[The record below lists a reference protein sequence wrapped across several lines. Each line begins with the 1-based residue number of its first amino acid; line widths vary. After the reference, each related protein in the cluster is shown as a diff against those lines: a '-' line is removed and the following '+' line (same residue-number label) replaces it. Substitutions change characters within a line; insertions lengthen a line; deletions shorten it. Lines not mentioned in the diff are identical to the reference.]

1 MYKVW
6 VLNDN
11 KVENIFVFNGSP
23 QGSNERSGGKDKD
36 KEDPFSEA
44 DKRLIEKDKLPKSS
58 IIESPVQIHKDD
70 SILQIK
76 KKILNEF
83 GKESLITYHELYL
96 FAYNKTDL
104 DLYRIFTETV
114 SRSSNYLNRAKFTQ
128 LLNILGLTVDAGSV
142 KDKNTYDDLV
152 KKMSKRGKTA
162 NMPISLGMLP
172 ANDHLFSPN
181 PFDAVEFSAKTVSNS
196 ENSLLMNYGEIVDNN
211 IYVCL
216 ADDVFACHESSDD
229 FIAKTY
235 YPFLTAK
242 SIFDSASLSDK
253 RDQLVTETAKI
264 MDPRHFK
271 AYEIVDLFYDTL
283 NEKGERE
290 KILEKGTRNYRIAIK
305 PHNQITMPLEFLFKN
320 IHASAKYKLM
330 KLNPGMRRENLY
342 RLYSN
347 KISKTGRKI
356 PVLPKSVINSLS
368 KNIGKHKQISIS
380 NKQGP
385 DDKQDVTIDIEIDG
399 TIILHGSM
407 DKLAD
412 SAALA
417 AHLKESA
424 NPILEDINAHLQNI
438 GYKIP
443 LITRL
448 DAKEIEILDMDY
460 TFSIGNVKI
469 EVDAKTKAK
478 KTDIDL
484 EKIQGCLYAIFDIIE
499 KDVFEGAKLRFKRV
513 ENYKDMDQ
521 QTLLMTETYKKS
533 GRDSDVIDVLMKN
546 HAMTMEEAMAR
557 IRLYKKDVEYL
568 QVNKFNDG
576 GNTTE
581 KTIKVV
587 ENPGLPIEMKLDS
600 VTKTLTFKT
609 NEITNIG
616 YLETLSAYFESM
628 MRIWQDKSLIKKC
641 GVSSETEKPLKL
653 VEEKPIEIRR
663 ADAFNFSPTDESP
676 RKFEEEEKE
685 DAEIS
690 PKTPIETIA
699 KIIKDKSEESDSSEF
714 DMVGIEVE
722 EDDDDDMV
730 GIEVEEDGSNKGGS
744 APTKKKAKKSEED
757 EDEDE
762 DEEEEEEEGDA
773 YIAKN
778 KDKAKT
784 TNPFLQKLHEKEP
797 DIFLNGKYGKYNI
810 YSRTCQSVHRQPVL
824 ITEEEKKHID
834 KTSPGSY
841 LKAMKFG
848 STPENQNYYICPRF
862 WCFKTNASMTADQ
875 IKNKECGTDPEY
887 WQEFN
892 IPKEHLNA
900 KGEYIPHYPG
910 FKYKYRSKKTKYC
923 MPCCGTSEWEMHN
936 KDETTGKWKKTNYKL
951 KEGETINELG
961 QLVLKDGKID
971 ENWKEFPRN
980 AQECNMN
987 DAEEMVSKKKVVNV
1001 KFIYDP
1007 RVLGEIPE
1015 EGRWGYVQDSVQHFM
1030 QIDYVKAK
1038 VTGDEAHLK
1047 DGVKT
1052 LLKYGVEQ
1060 IKMENEKQ
1068 EKVPH
1073 NSLLGC
1079 LADLYAYIKNK
1090 ENENKEDENKEE
1102 KIHVPRVVDGKFG
1115 KILADAVNIN
1125 DFVRYGNASFTAAF
1139 RPHAI
1144 EEGKETAIVDNEG
1157 EAWIKI
1163 KSIWK
1168 NKKTKEMGF
1177 PKTVKT
1183 MTVDPHDDDCAKY
1196 NGKEIDEIVLEKM
1209 AAYEMYKIYLEN
1221 PAIEKELEYIWDLV
1235 SIKNGLFKEGLNMVI
1250 MEIKNNDMTESIDV
1264 MCPTTTYN
1272 KTKFHI
1278 DKPTTFL
1285 IKHPN
1290 NLFEPVYMYDTTA
1303 PKNPIKTFSNN
1314 EISPKNIKSLLMRMN
1329 TTLNENCRGR
1339 ASIMTT
1345 QPLSLSDLET
1355 ELLEH
1360 LSTYDIK
1367 SQVAN
1372 YQGKIIALHVT
1383 NTETESDVYIP
1394 CKPTAPL
1401 DDYPIEMMSNHRL
1414 WSSYEDTVKELE
1426 ELGKTVDYC
1435 KPIMKIMDDMMIV
1448 GVLTKSNQ
1456 MVPINPP
1463 EEDFKGDKLPI
1474 LKNNSFTYNKTGN
1487 IGDTEYIDEI
1497 ITKTKTGDVKRK
1509 EIMMNAVAENE
1520 FFRMFRSTIKILLSE
1535 PKNHEIRF
1543 NLMRITHTG
1552 ATQKVATNAGTGT
1565 GTGSIVMSYREKI
1578 KDAVEEL
1585 MKLTQTANVI
1595 EFAKFKQDA
1604 LETIY
1609 ASGKVMYE
1617 CESQMSETYNPG
1629 CKLLLPVK
1637 NLVNRDR
1644 DNRLLYYYRIADE
1657 LIRHQ
1662 NLKNFI
1668 LYPNHFLSMGISDYK
1683 VNADEIIVLE
1693 SSLQKEHEEFPIHG
1707 DGEIA
1712 ADMAMPEK
1720 TEKYLNTVE
1729 LNVDSIDVKK
1739 NEIEGNANEY
1749 WRNKVFKGTAA
1760 GSIKELTFPA
1770 DIESSYEPLIIAY
1783 FKEKKPPTKPT
1794 TEEMRAIIWES
1805 YRDLISTPKDKDN
1818 FNKIKKIL
1826 KERQGKM
1833 ELLKDV
1839 KTPEEFEIKIKENS
1853 KYFMTTLDIF
1863 VVAQKHNLPIVLF
1876 SNADKK
1882 LRDLG
1887 LNEKWLILGLR
1898 NPVKAMD
1905 NKFHFIRS
1913 HKSGPS
1919 GVPAHKMIEGRFEP
1933 NQLNEHKPFIES
1945 AIRDPEHSENIM
1957 TIQQFLDL

>member
-11 KVENIFVFNGSP
+11 KVENIFVFNG
-23 QGSNERSGGKDKD
+23 KDKD

-44 DKRLIEKDKLPKSS
+44 DKRLIEKNKLPKSS

-83 GKESLITYHELYL
+83 GKDSLITYHELYL

-152 KKMSKRGKTA
+152 KKMSKHGKTA

-172 ANDHLFSPN
+172 SNDYLFSPN
-181 PFDAVEFSAKTVSNS
+181 PFDAVEFSPKIVSNS

-216 ADDVFACHESSDD
+216 ADDVFASHEGADD

-253 RDQLVTETAKI
+253 RDQLVAETAKI

-283 NEKGERE
+283 NEKGEKE
-290 KILEKGTRNYRIAIK
+290 KILENGTRHYRIAIK
-305 PHNQITMPLEFLFKN
+305 PSIQITMPLEFLFKN

-356 PVLPKSVINSLS
+356 PVLPRSVINSLS

-385 DDKQDVTIDIEIDG
+385 EDKQDVTIDIEIDG

-407 DKLAD
+407 DKLVD

-460 TFSIGNVKI
+460 TFSIGNIKI
-469 EVDAKTKAK
+469 EENAKTKAK

-484 EKIQGCLYAIFDIIE
+484 EKIQGCLYTVFDVID
-499 KDVFEGAKLRFKRV
+499 KDVFKGATLRFKRV

-557 IRLYKKDVEYL
+557 IRLYKKDVEYM

-587 ENPGLPIEMKLDS
+587 ENPGLPIEMILNP
-600 VTKTLTFKT
+600 VTKILTFHT

-616 YLETLSAYFESM
+616 YLETLSGYFESM
-628 MRIWQDKSLIKKC
+628 MRIWKDKSLIKKC
-641 GVSSETEKPLKL
+641 TVSEEKGKPLKL

-663 ADAFNFSPTDESP
+663 ADAFNFSPTEDSP
-676 RKFEEEEKE
+676 RKFAEEEKE
-685 DAEIS
+685 EFEVS

-722 EDDDDDMV
+722 DDDDDMV
-730 GIEVEEDGSNKGGS
+730 GIEIEEEDTNEGGSSTNMRGS
-744 APTKKKAKKSEED
+744 APTKKKANKSEDDEDEGSED
-757 EDEDE
+757 EDGDE
-762 DEEEEEEEGDA
+762 
-773 YIAKN
+773 YVAKN
-778 KDKAKT
+778 KDKAKN

-797 DIFLNGKYGKYNI
+797 DIFLNGKDGKYNI

-824 ITEEEKKHID
+824 ITEEEKQHID

-862 WCFKTNASMTADQ
+862 WCFKTNTSMTADQ
-875 IKNKECGTDPEY
+875 IKNKECGTDKEY

-892 IPKEHLNA
+892 IPKEHLDA
-900 KGEYIPHYPG
+900 KGNYIDHYPG
-910 FKYKYRSKKTKYC
+910 FKYKYKSKKTDYC

-936 KDETTGKWKKTNYKL
+936 KDKSGKWKKVNYKL
-951 KEGETINELG
+951 KEGEKINELG

-987 DAEEMVSKKKVVNV
+987 EAEEMVSKKKAINV

-1007 RVLGEIPE
+1007 AKFREIPE
-1015 EGRWGYVQDSVQHFM
+1015 EGRWGYVQNSVQHFM
-1030 QIDYVKAK
+1030 QIDYEEAK
-1038 VTGDEAHLK
+1038 VKGDEAHLK
-1047 DGVKT
+1047 DGIKT

-1060 IKMENEKQ
+1060 MKVKNEKK
-1068 EKVPH
+1068 EDVPH
-1073 NSLLGC
+1073 NSILGC
-1079 LADLYAYIKNK
+1079 LADLYAYDKK
-1090 ENENKEDENKEE
+1090 EK
-1102 KIHVPRVVDGKFG
+1102 VPRISDGKFG
-1115 KILADAVNIN
+1115 KILSDAVNIN
-1125 DFVRYGNASFTAAF
+1125 NFVKYGNASFTSAF

-1144 EEGKETAIVDNEG
+1144 EEGKETAILDNEG
-1157 EAWIKI
+1157 NTWIKM
-1163 KSIWK
+1163 KGIWK
-1168 NKKTKEMGF
+1168 NKNTKEPGF
-1177 PKTVKT
+1177 PKTINT
-1183 MTVDPHDDDCAKY
+1183 LTVDSHDDDCAKY
-1196 NGKEIDEIVLEKM
+1196 KELAGREIDEIVLEKM
-1209 AAYEMYKIYLEN
+1209 AAYEMYKMYLEN
-1221 PAIEKELEYIWDLV
+1221 PAIEKDLEYIWDLV
-1235 SIKNGLFKEGLNMVI
+1235 SIPNPQLFADGLNLVI

-1264 MCPTTTYN
+1264 LCPATTYS
-1272 KTKFHI
+1272 KTKFDI
-1278 DKPTTFL
+1278 DKPTLFL
-1285 IKHPN
+1285 IKQSD
-1290 NLFEPVYMYDTTA
+1290 NLFEPVYMYDTAA
-1303 PKNPIKTFSNN
+1303 PKDPTKTFKHN
-1314 EISPKNIKSLLMRMN
+1314 ENIPKNIKSLLKKMN

-1339 ASIMTT
+1339 ASIVTV

-1355 ELLEH
+1355 ELEK
-1360 LSTYDIK
+1360 LSKYEVK
-1367 SQVAN
+1367 SQIAN
-1372 YQGKIIALHVT
+1372 YQGKIVALHVT

-1394 CKPTAPL
+1394 CKPTAPS
-1401 DDYPIEMMSNHRL
+1401 DDHAIEMMGNHDS
-1414 WSSYEDTVKELE
+1414 WSSYEDTVKELT
-1426 ELGKTVDYC
+1426 ELGKSVDYC

-1463 EEDFKGDKLPI
+1463 EEDFEGDTLPK
-1474 LKNNSFTYNKTGN
+1474 LKNKDNSFTYNKTGN
-1487 IGDTEYIDEI
+1487 RGETEYIDEI
-1497 ITKTKTGDVKRK
+1497 ITKTRTGDVKRK
-1509 EIMMNAVAENE
+1509 EIIMNAVVENE

-1543 NLMRITHTG
+1543 NLMRITH
-1552 ATQKVATNAGTGT
+1552 AG
-1565 GTGSIVMSYREKI
+1565 SNNISYRDKI
-1578 KDAVEEL
+1578 KETVEEL
-1585 MKLTQTANVI
+1585 MKLTQSGDAI
-1595 EFAKFKQDA
+1595 EFAKFEKET
-1604 LETIY
+1604 LESILT
-1609 ASGKVMYE
+1609 SGKVMYK
-1617 CESQMSETYNPG
+1617 CESHRDIQLSETYNPG
-1629 CKLLLPVK
+1629 CKLLLPIK

-1657 LIRHQ
+1657 LIRYQ

-1668 LYPNHFLSMGISDYK
+1668 LYPNQFLSMGMSDYK
-1683 VNADEIIVLE
+1683 VNADEIILLE
-1693 SSLQKEHEEFPIHG
+1693 SSLQKEQEEFPIYG

-1729 LNVDSIDVKK
+1729 LANPTVKTDVKID
-1739 NEIEGNANEY
+1739 EIEGNANEY
-1749 WRNKVFKGTAA
+1749 WRQKVFKGTAT
-1760 GSIKELTFPA
+1760 GSTKELTFQP
-1770 DIESSYEPLIIAY
+1770 DIESSYEPLIMAY
-1783 FKEKKPPTKPT
+1783 FREKKPATRPT
-1794 TEEMRAIIWES
+1794 TEEMRTIIWES
-1805 YRDLISTPKDKDN
+1805 YRDLIIDSKNKEN

-1853 KYFMTTLDIF
+1853 KYFLTTLDIY

-1876 SNADKK
+1876 SNANKM

-1898 NPVKAMD
+1898 NPAKVMD

-1913 HKSGPS
+1913 QKFGSSGI
-1919 GVPAHKMIEGRFEP
+1919 PAHQMIEGRFEP
-1933 NQLNEHKPFIES
+1933 NQLNDMKPLIET
-1945 AIRDPEHSENIM
+1945 AIRDPENSDNIM

>member
-1 MYKVW
+1 MHKVW

-11 KVENIFVFNGSP
+11 KVENIFVFNG
-23 QGSNERSGGKDKD
+23 KD

-44 DKRLIEKDKLPKSS
+44 DKRRIKIDNVPAKS
-58 IIESPVQIHKDD
+58 IISSPVQIHKDD

-96 FAYNKTDL
+96 FAYNKTEL

-128 LLNILGLTVDAGSV
+128 LLNILGITVDPGLV

-152 KKMSKRGKTA
+152 KRMSKHGKTA

-172 ANDHLFSPN
+172 SNDHLFSPN
-181 PFDAVEFSAKTVSNS
+181 PFDAVEFSPKTVSNS

-216 ADDVFACHESSDD
+216 ADDVFASHESSDD

-253 RDQLVTETAKI
+253 REQLVTETAKI

-283 NEKGERE
+283 NEKGEKE
-290 KILEKGTRNYRIAIK
+290 KIEKGTRNYKIAIK
-305 PHNQITMPLEFLFKN
+305 PHSQITMPLEFLFKN

-356 PVLPKSVINSLS
+356 PVLPRSVINSLS

-399 TIILHGSM
+399 TIILHGNM
-407 DKLAD
+407 DKLMD

-424 NPILEDINAHLQNI
+424 NPMLEDINAHLQNI

-460 TFSIGNVKI
+460 TFSIGNIKIVKDEI
-469 EVDAKTKAK
+469 TKEI

-484 EKIQGCLYAIFDIIE
+484 EKIQGCLYAIFDIID
-499 KDVFEGAKLRFKRV
+499 KDIYKAKLRFKRV

-576 GNTTE
+576 ANTTE

-587 ENPGLPIEMKLDS
+587 VNPGLPIEMTLN
-600 VTKTLTFKT
+600 VGTEILTFHT

-628 MRIWQDKSLIKKC
+628 MRIWKDESLIKKC
-641 GVSSETEKPLKL
+641 TIVSSETGKPLKL
-653 VEEKPIEIRR
+653 VEEKPVEIRR

-676 RKFEEEEKE
+676 KNFIEEKE
-685 DAEIS
+685 DTEVS

-722 EDDDDDMV
+722 DDDDDDMV
-730 GIEVEEDGSNKGGS
+730 GIEVEEDDDDDMVGIEVEGGS
-744 APTKKKAKKSEED
+744 SSKKKKAKKSEE
-757 EDEDE
+757 EEDE

-778 KDKAKT
+778 KDKAKN

-797 DIFLNGKYGKYNI
+797 DIFLNGKHGKYNI

-841 LKAMKFG
+841 LKAIKFG

-892 IPKEHLNA
+892 VPKEHLNA

-936 KDETTGKWKKTNYKL
+936 KDKSGKWKRADHKFKD
-951 KEGETINELG
+951 GETINELG
-961 QLVLKDGKID
+961 QLVLKDGNID
-971 ENWKEFPRN
+971 KTWKEFPRN
-980 AQECNMN
+980 AQECNIN
-987 DAEEMVSKKKVVNV
+987 EAEEMVSKKRVVNV

-1007 RVLGEIPE
+1007 RVLGEIQE
-1015 EGRWGYVQDSVQHFM
+1015 EGRWGYVEDSVEHFM
-1030 QIDYVKAK
+1030 QIDYTKAK
-1038 VTGDEAHLK
+1038 EKGDEAHLK
-1047 DGVKT
+1047 DGIKT

-1060 IKMENEKQ
+1060 MKVENEKK
-1068 EKVPH
+1068 EDVPH

-1090 ENENKEDENKEE
+1090 ENENKKE
-1102 KIHVPRVVDGKFG
+1102 KIHVPRVADGQFG
-1115 KILADAVNIN
+1115 KILSDAVNIN
-1125 DFVRYGNASFTAAF
+1125 DFVRYGNASFAAAF
-1139 RPHAI
+1139 RPIEI
-1144 EEGKETAIVDNEG
+1144 EEGKETSILDNE
-1157 EAWIKI
+1157 EDKWIKL
-1163 KSIWK
+1163 KGIWK
-1168 NKKTKEMGF
+1168 NKKTKEVGF

-1196 NGKEIDEIVLEKM
+1196 NGKEIDEIVLENM
-1209 AAYEMYKIYLEN
+1209 AAYEMYKIYLED
-1221 PAIEKELEYIWDLV
+1221 PAIEKELEYIWDLA
-1235 SIKNGLFKEGLNMVI
+1235 SIKNGLFKEGLNLVI
-1250 MEIKNNDMTESIDV
+1250 MEIKNNDETESIDV
-1264 MCPTTTYN
+1264 MCPTTTYS
-1272 KTKFHI
+1272 KTKFDI
-1278 DKPTTFL
+1278 DKPTLFL
-1285 IKHPN
+1285 IKHPD
-1290 NLFEPVYMYDTTA
+1290 NLFEPVYMYDTKA
-1303 PKNPIKTFSNN
+1303 PKDPIKTFSNN
-1314 EISPKNIKSLLMRMN
+1314 EFSPKNIKSLLMRMN

-1339 ASIMTT
+1339 ASIVTT
-1345 QPLSLSDLET
+1345 QPLSAPDLET
-1355 ELLEH
+1355 KLEH
-1360 LSTYDIK
+1360 LSRYELK
-1367 SQVAN
+1367 AQVAN

-1401 DDYPIEMMSNHRL
+1401 DDYPIEMMGNHGL
-1414 WSSYEDTVKELE
+1414 WSSYEDTVKELT
-1426 ELGKTVDYC
+1426 ELGESVDYC

-1448 GVLTKSNQ
+1448 GILTKSNQ

-1463 EEDFKGDKLPI
+1463 QEDFKGDKLPI

-1487 IGDTEYIDEI
+1487 RGDTEYIDEI
-1497 ITKTKTGDVKRK
+1497 ITKTKTGDVERKR
-1509 EIMMNAVAENE
+1509 IIMNAVAENE

-1543 NLMRITHTG
+1543 SLMRIAYKG
-1552 ATQKVATNAGTGT
+1552 TNAT
-1565 GTGSIVMSYREKI
+1565 SYREKI
-1578 KDAVEEL
+1578 KDAVNEL
-1585 MKLTQTANVI
+1585 MKLTQNADAI
-1595 EFAKFKQDA
+1595 EFAKFDEKI
-1604 LETIY
+1604 LEQIMT
-1609 ASGKVMYE
+1609 SGKVMYT
-1617 CESQMSETYNPG
+1617 CESQRDSQMSETYNPG
-1629 CKLLLPVK
+1629 CKLLLPIK

-1657 LIRHQ
+1657 LIRYQ

-1668 LYPNHFLSMGISDYK
+1668 LYPNQFLNMGMSDYK
-1683 VNADEIIVLE
+1683 INADEMIVLE
-1693 SSLQKEHEEFPIHG
+1693 SSLQKEQEEFPIHG

-1729 LNVDSIDVKK
+1729 LADQTAIIK
-1739 NEIEGNANEY
+1739 NYEEREIAGNANEY
-1749 WRNKVFKGTAA
+1749 WRKEVFKGTALA
-1760 GSIKELTFPA
+1760 STKELIFSA
-1770 DIESSYEPLIIAY
+1770 DIESSYDPLIMAY
-1783 FKEKKPPTKPT
+1783 FKENKPPTKPT
-1794 TEEMRAIIWES
+1794 TEEMRTIIWES
-1805 YRDLISTPKDKDN
+1805 YRDLIIDPKDKPN

-1826 KERQGKM
+1826 KEGQGKM

-1853 KYFMTTLDIF
+1853 KYFVTTLDIY
-1863 VVAQKHNLPIVLF
+1863 VVAQKHNLSIILF

-1887 LNEKWLILGLR
+1887 LNETWLILGLR
-1898 NPVKAMD
+1898 NPAKAMD

-1913 HKSGPS
+1913 QKFGPS
-1919 GVPAHKMIEGRFEP
+1919 GVPAHQMIEGRFEP
-1933 NQLNEHKPFIES
+1933 NQLNKHKPLIET
-1945 AIRDPEHSENIM
+1945 AIRDPEHSDNIM
-1957 TIQQFLDL
+1957 TIQQFLNL

>member
-23 QGSNERSGGKDKD
+23 QGSNERSGGKD

-96 FAYNKTDL
+96 FAYNKAHL

-152 KKMSKRGKTA
+152 KKMSKHGKTA

-181 PFDAVEFSAKTVSNS
+181 PFDAVEFSPKTVSNS

-216 ADDVFACHESSDD
+216 ADDVFASHESSDD

-253 RDQLVTETAKI
+253 REQLVAETAKI

-283 NEKGERE
+283 NEKGEKE
-290 KILEKGTRNYRIAIK
+290 KILEKGTRHYRIAIK

-356 PVLPKSVINSLS
+356 PVLPRSVINSLS

-380 NKQGP
+380 NKQGS
-385 DDKQDVTIDIEIDG
+385 DDKQDVTIDIEMDG

-407 DKLAD
+407 DKLVD

-417 AHLKESA
+417 AHLRESA
-424 NPILEDINAHLQNI
+424 NPMLEDINAHLQNI

-460 TFSIGNVKI
+460 TFSIGNMKI
-469 EVDAKTKAK
+469 EVTKTKEI

-484 EKIQGCLYAIFDIIE
+484 EKIQGCLYAIFDVID
-499 KDVFEGAKLRFKRV
+499 KDVFKGATLRFKRV

-557 IRLYKKDVEYL
+557 IRLYKKDVEYM

-616 YLETLSAYFESM
+616 YLETLSGYFESM
-628 MRIWQDKSLIKKC
+628 IRIWKDKSLIKKC
-641 GVSSETEKPLKL
+641 SVSAETGTGKPLKL
-653 VEEKPIEIRR
+653 VEEKPLEIRR
-663 ADAFNFSPTDESP
+663 VDAFNFSPTEDSP

-685 DAEIS
+685 DTEMS

-699 KIIKDKSEESDSSEF
+699 KIIKEKSEESDSSEF

-722 EDDDDDMV
+722 DEDDDDDDMV
-730 GIEVEEDGSNKGGS
+730 GIEVEDDGTNEGGSSTNMRGS
-744 APTKKKAKKSEED
+744 APTKKKATKSEDDDEDGSED
-757 EDEDE
+757 EDGDE
-762 DEEEEEEEGDA
+762 
-773 YIAKN
+773 YVAKN
-778 KDKAKT
+778 KDKAKN

-797 DIFLNGKYGKYNI
+797 DIFLNGKDGKYNI

-824 ITEEEKKHID
+824 ITEEEKQHID

-862 WCFKTNASMTADQ
+862 WCFKTNTSMTADQ
-875 IKNKECGTDPEY
+875 IKNKECGTDKEY

-892 IPKEHLNA
+892 IPKEHLDA
-900 KGEYIPHYPG
+900 KGNYIDHYPG
-910 FKYKYRSKKTKYC
+910 FKYKYKSKKTDYC

-936 KDETTGKWKKTNYKL
+936 KDKSGKWKKTNYKL
-951 KEGETINELG
+951 KEGEKINELG

-987 DAEEMVSKKKVVNV
+987 EAEEMISKKKAINV

-1007 RVLGEIPE
+1007 AKFREIPE
-1015 EGRWGYVQDSVQHFM
+1015 EGRWGYVQNSVQHFM
-1030 QIDYVKAK
+1030 QIDYDEAK
-1038 VTGDEAHLK
+1038 VKGDEAHLK
-1047 DGVKT
+1047 DGIKT

-1060 IKMENEKQ
+1060 IKMKNEKK
-1068 EKVPH
+1068 EDVPH

-1079 LADLYAYIKNK
+1079 LADLYASAKN
-1090 ENENKEDENKEE
+1090 E
-1102 KIHVPRVVDGKFG
+1102 KVPRVADGKFG
-1115 KILADAVNIN
+1115 KVLSDAVNIN
-1125 DFVRYGNASFTAAF
+1125 NFVRYGNASFTAAF

-1144 EEGKETAIVDNEG
+1144 EDGKETAIIDNES
-1157 EAWIKI
+1157 EAWIK
-1163 KSIWK
+1163 SQVNGIWK
-1168 NKKTKEMGF
+1168 NKKTNEAGF
-1177 PKTVKT
+1177 PRTVKT
-1183 MTVDPHDDDCAKY
+1183 MIVNVHDDDCAKY
-1196 NGKEIDEIVLEKM
+1196 KELGKEIDEIVLEKM

-1221 PAIEKELEYIWDLV
+1221 PAIEKDLEYIWDLV
-1235 SIKNGLFKEGLNMVI
+1235 TIPNPQLFAEGLNLVI
-1250 MEIKNNDMTESIDV
+1250 MEIKNNDMSESIDV
-1264 MCPTTTYN
+1264 LCPATTYS
-1272 KTKFHI
+1272 KTKFDI
-1278 DKPTTFL
+1278 DKPTLFL
-1285 IKHPN
+1285 IKQSD

-1303 PKNPIKTFSNN
+1303 PKDPTKTFKHSENV
-1314 EISPKNIKSLLMRMN
+1314 PKNIKSLLKRMN
-1329 TTLNENCRGR
+1329 NTLNENCRGR
-1339 ASIMTT
+1339 ASIVTV

-1355 ELLEH
+1355 ELDH
-1360 LSTYDIK
+1360 LSKYEIK
-1367 SQVAN
+1367 SQIAN
-1372 YQGKIIALHVT
+1372 YQGKIIALHVK
-1383 NTETESDVYIP
+1383 NPETESDVYIP
-1394 CKPTAPL
+1394 CKPTAPS
-1401 DDYPIEMMSNHRL
+1401 DDYPTEMMSNHSL
-1414 WSSYEDTVKELE
+1414 WSSYENTVKELD
-1426 ELGKTVDYC
+1426 ELSKTVDYC
-1435 KPIMKIMDDMMIV
+1435 KPVMKIMDDMMIV
-1448 GVLTKSNQ
+1448 GILTKSNQ

-1463 EEDFKGDKLPI
+1463 QEDVEGDPLPK
-1474 LKNNSFTYNKTGN
+1474 LKNKDNSFTYNKTSNVGN
-1487 IGDTEYIDEI
+1487 TEYIDEI
-1497 ITKTKTGDVKRK
+1497 ITKTRTGDVKRK
-1509 EIMMNAVAENE
+1509 EIIMNAVAENE

-1535 PKNHEIRF
+1535 PNNHEIRF
-1543 NLMRITHTG
+1543 SLMRITHAG
-1552 ATQKVATNAGTGT
+1552 ATHRVATDAGARTNA
-1565 GTGSIVMSYREKI
+1565 MSYRDKI
-1578 KDAVEEL
+1578 KETVEEL
-1585 MKLTQTANVI
+1585 MKLPDAI
-1595 EFAKFKQDA
+1595 EFAKFDK
-1604 LETIY
+1604 ETLDSILT
-1609 ASGKVMYE
+1609 SGKVMYT
-1617 CESQMSETYNPG
+1617 CDSQMSETYNPG
-1629 CKLLLPVK
+1629 CKLLLPIK

-1657 LIRHQ
+1657 LIRYQ

-1668 LYPNHFLSMGISDYK
+1668 LYPNQFLSMGMSDYK
-1683 VNADEIIVLE
+1683 VNADEIILLE
-1693 SSLQKEHEEFPIHG
+1693 SSLQKEQEEFPIYG

-1729 LNVDSIDVKK
+1729 LADHMVIIK
-1739 NEIEGNANEY
+1739 NYVEREIEGNANEY
-1749 WRNKVFKGTAA
+1749 WRQKVFKGTAT
-1760 GSIKELTFPA
+1760 GSTKELIFQA
-1770 DIESSYEPLIIAY
+1770 DIESSYEPLIMAY
-1783 FKEKKPPTKPT
+1783 FKEKKPTKMPT
-1794 TEEMRAIIWES
+1794 TEEMREIIWES

-1853 KYFMTTLDIF
+1853 KYFVTTLDIY

-1898 NPVKAMD
+1898 NPAKAMD

-1913 HKSGPS
+1913 QKSGPS
-1919 GVPAHKMIEGRFEP
+1919 GIPGHQMIDGRFET
-1933 NQLNEHKPFIES
+1933 NQLNEHKSLMET

-1957 TIQQFLDL
+1957 TIQQFLDR